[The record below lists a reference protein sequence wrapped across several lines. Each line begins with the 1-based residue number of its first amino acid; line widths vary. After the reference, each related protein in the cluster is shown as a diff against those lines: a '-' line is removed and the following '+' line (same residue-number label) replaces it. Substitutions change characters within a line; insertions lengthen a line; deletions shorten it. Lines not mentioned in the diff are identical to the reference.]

1 MRHHPV
7 RRTLLTATAATA
19 AALVLA
25 ACGTTEPADDGDGAA
40 AKKSAGSVAL
50 TDASG
55 ARVELDAPAAR
66 VVGTEWNV
74 VESLVSLGVDPV
86 GVADVKGYKSWD
98 SAVPLKNS
106 PKDIGTR
113 GEPSMDAIAS
123 LHPDLIVATTDLSA
137 AALKQ
142 LRKVAPV
149 LEVRSANAADPIGQ
163 MTGNLDL
170 IARATGTADKAAA
183 LEKEF
188 DAKLAAGRK
197 ALADAK
203 PAGAR
208 YAFADGYVNA
218 NQVSIRPYTSGSL
231 IGAVNERLGLKNAWT
246 LKGDKDYGLATT
258 DVEGLT
264 KLGSDVRFAYIASD
278 DDKTSTPFT
287 GALAK
292 DAVWTS
298 LPFVK
303 KGEVHRLPD
312 GIWMF
317 GGPGSMSAYA
327 DAVVAALTKK

>member
-1 MRHHPV
+1 MRRLV
-7 RRTLLTATAATA
+7 LTTTAATA

-25 ACGTTEPADDGDGAA
+25 ACGTTEPAKDSGTA
-40 AKKSAGSVAL
+40 AKNSAGPVTL
-50 TDASG
+50 TDATG
-55 ARVELDAPAAR
+55 AQVKLDAPAKK

-86 GVADVKGYKSWD
+86 GVADVKGYRSWD

-113 GEPSMDAIAS
+113 GEPSMDTIAS
-123 LHPDLIVATTDLSA
+123 LNPDLIVATTDLSA

-149 LEVRSANAADPIGQ
+149 LELRSANAADPIGQ
-163 MTGNLDL
+163 MTKNLDL
-170 IARATGTADKAAA
+170 IAKATGTADKAAT
-183 LEKEF
+183 LEKQF
-188 DAKLAAGRK
+188 DAKLAADKK
-197 ALADAK
+197 ALADAGLG
-203 PAGAR
+203 GAE
-208 YAFADGYVNA
+208 YAFADGYVTS

-231 IGAVNERLGLKNAWT
+231 IGAVDERLGLKNAWT
-246 LKGDKDYGLATT
+246 VKGDKDYGLGST

-264 KLGSDVRFAYIASD
+264 KLGDVRFAYIGSD

-292 DAVWTS
+292 DSVWTN

-303 KGEVHRLPD
+303 KGEVYRLPD

-317 GGPGSMSAYA
+317 GGPGSMGKYA